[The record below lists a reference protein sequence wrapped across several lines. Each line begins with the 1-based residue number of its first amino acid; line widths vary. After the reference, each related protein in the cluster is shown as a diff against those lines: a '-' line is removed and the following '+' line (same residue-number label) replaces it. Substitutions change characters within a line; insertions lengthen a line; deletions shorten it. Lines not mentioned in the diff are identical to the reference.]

1 MGVGAVVIAV
11 LAILALVTGIVLGV
25 RAVSRPSGTPTV
37 VGGQV
42 FVAPVGWVTAGG
54 DAAARRVLLRPAGAL
69 RGTDLVAVQENPL
82 DGAAAEDPERARGQL
97 AAQYEAARAAGDPV
111 SGYEARAEFGDREVA
126 RYRQDPA
133 PGVRVDWFVV
143 LSSPSSMV
151 SVGCRHGTD
160 DAEATRVLAA
170 CAQVVETLGPAG

>member
-1 MGVGAVVIAV
+1 M
-11 LAILALVTGIVLGV
+11 LALVAGVVLGV
-25 RAVSRPSGTPTV
+25 RALSGPTGTPTV

-54 DAAARRVLLRPAGAL
+54 DAAARRVLLRPAGAP

-82 DGAAAEDPERARGQL
+82 DAAAAEDPERARSQL
-97 AAQYEAARAAGDPV
+97 AAQYESARAAGDPV
-111 SGYEARAEFGDREVA
+111 SGYEPVAEFGDRPVA

-143 LSSPSSMV
+143 LSAPSMV

-160 DAEATRVLAA
+160 DADARRVLAA
-170 CAQVVETLGPAG
+170 CAQVVETLAPTG

>member
-1 MGVGAVVIAV
+1 ALLAVAGLPAEV
-11 LAILALVTGIVLGV
+11 VLGG
-25 RAVSRPSGTPTV
+25 RAQRGESGTPTV
-37 VGGQV
+37 VGGQA
-42 FVAPVGWVTAGG
+42 FVAPLGWVTAGG
-54 DAAARRVLLRPAGAL
+54 DAAARRILLRPAGAP

-82 DGAAAEDPERARGQL
+82 DPAAAADPERARGQL

-111 SGYEARAEFGDREVA
+111 SDYDPRAEFGDRDVA

-143 LSSPSSMV
+143 VSAPSMV

-160 DAEATRVLAA
+160 DAEARRVLAA
-170 CAQVVETLGPAG
+170 CAQVVETLTPAG